1 VEQFLT
7 GVTGILDSRE
17 IGGGAMSTK
26 RLQELLDEATKDE
39 VHEQLSSL
47 DENGPGSIQGNSTT
61 CNQGTTR
68 RQQFVPHLYGCAF
81 KTADSLVLVY

>member
-17 IGGGAMSTK
+17 IGGGAMLTK
-26 RLQELLDEATKDE
+26 RLRELLDEATKD

-47 DENGPGSIQGNSTT
+47 AENGPHRIQGNSTT
-61 CNQGTTR
+61 CN
-68 RQQFVPHLYGCAF
+68 
-81 KTADSLVLVY
+81 

>member
-26 RLQELLDEATKDE
+26 RLQELLDEATKDD

-47 DENGPGSIQGNSTT
+47 AENGPGSIQGNNNLQSGNYSTSAV
-61 CNQGTTR
+61 CSAPLWMRFQD
-68 RQQFVPHLYGCAF
+68 C
-81 KTADSLVLVY
+81 